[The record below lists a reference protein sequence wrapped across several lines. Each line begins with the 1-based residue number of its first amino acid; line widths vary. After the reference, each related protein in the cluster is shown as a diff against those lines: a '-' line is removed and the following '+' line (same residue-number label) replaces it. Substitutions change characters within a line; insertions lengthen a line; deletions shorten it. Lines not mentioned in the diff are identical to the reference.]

1 MNDLPTSVA
10 LETIP
15 VSQGVRK
22 GATVELDRDYF
33 EGQRGAIGRT
43 YDEKAANMS
52 DRLQGLRESYDTV
65 VNVKVKIGGIDTE
78 TLTEASEELRR
89 KFAETYEAEFL
100 DDNTPDNV
108 EVFVVP
114 EWVRRRGGLSYTAR
128 AYFFRDDQT
137 VSPEDIVGK
146 NVESVVSEVRDRV
159 VPRPEEREALER
171 VVADLTARAEAAIED
186 LPVEADTRL
195 VGSTA
200 RGTWLAGDRDIDL
213 FVRFP
218 TDYDRAELE
227 RLGLAI
233 GHEVLPE
240 GHEEY
245 AEHPYVTGEF
255 DGFAVDLVPCYAVDS
270 ATAIRSAVDRT
281 PFHTRYI
288 DARLDDDLARDI
300 RVFKQFLKGIDAYGS
315 DLRTEGFSG
324 YLAELLVVEYGGIEP
339 LLRAAADWH
348 PPITLDPESHG
359 TESFDDPLTVID
371 PTDPERN
378 VAAVLSATNLARLQH
393 YARDLLADPR
403 EEMFLQSEPTSL
415 DRQAVRAHLADRETT
430 AAAIVFETPDIVED
444 QLYPQLRKSL
454 SGVVDGLE
462 RHEFGVIRS
471 TTLADTDRSVLLIEL
486 ADTTRPAI
494 ERHEGPPV
502 AVRDHAEGFFES
514 YIDDDTIYGPFL
526 DGDRYVVERPRA
538 VTDARQYL
546 DSDAIFEVAL
556 GAQIETALA
565 DDYELLWDEAVATL
579 ADAFGTELAAYFEP
593 TP

>member
-1 MNDLPTSVA
+1 MPSLESV
-10 LETIP
+10 L
-15 VSQGVRK
+15 
-22 GATVELDRDYF
+22 
-33 EGQRGAIGRT
+33 
-43 YDEKAANMS
+43 
-52 DRLQGLRESYDTV
+52 DTV
-65 VNVKVKIGGIDTE
+65 ADRVTPERDE
-78 TLTEASEELRR
+78 RERLADAAATLT
-89 KFAETYEAEFL
+89 
-100 DDNTPDNV
+100 D
-108 EVFVVP
+108 
-114 EWVRRRGGLSYTAR
+114 
-128 AYFFRDDQT
+128 
-137 VSPEDIVGK
+137 
-146 NVESVVSEVRDRV
+146 
-159 VPRPEEREALER
+159 
-171 VVADLTARAEAAIED
+171 RAEAALVDRDID
-186 LPVEADTRL
+186 GDGLQ

-233 GHEVLPE
+233 GHEVLPD

-245 AEHPYVTGEF
+245 AEHPYVTGTHE
-255 DGFAVDLVPCYAVDS
+255 GFAVDLVPCYAVER
-270 ATAIRSAVDRT
+270 ATEIRSAVDRT
-281 PFHTRYI
+281 PFHTQYI
-288 DARLDDDLARDI
+288 DSHLDDDLARDV
-300 RVFKQFLKGIDAYGS
+300 RLFKRFLKGIGAYGS

-324 YLAELLVVEYGGIEP
+324 YLAELLVVEYDGVDA
-339 LLRAAADWH
+339 LLRAVADWQ
-348 PPITLDPESHG
+348 PPVTLDPEAHG

-403 EEMFLQSEPTSL
+403 DAIFSPSELSPL
-415 DRQAVRAHLADRETT
+415 DRESVRMHLADRGTT
-430 AAAIVFETPDIVED
+430 AAAILFETPDIVDD

-454 SGVVDGLE
+454 AGVVDGLE

-471 TTLADTDRSVLLIEL
+471 IAIADADRSVLLVEL

-502 AVRDHAEGFFES
+502 AVRDHAVGFFES
-514 YIDDDTIYGPFL
+514 YVDDDTVYGPFL
-526 DGDRYVVERPRA
+526 DGDRYIVERPRA
-538 VTDARQYL
+538 VTDARAYL

-565 DDYELLWDEAVATL
+565 DGYELLWDETVATL
-579 ADAFGTELAAYFEP
+579 ADAFGTELAAYFQP